1 MARILELIDQ
11 LRQENI
17 SLKAQLNGQE
27 KLPDVDEN

>member
-17 SLKAQLNGQE
+17 SLKAQLNVQE